1 MKPIAQ
7 VNVPL
12 STKLS
17 FKELKRC
24 VQVMEITSEKEEVLG
39 SPTVGVHRVRH
50 LK

>member
-1 MKPIAQ
+1 MKPIPQ

-39 SPTVGVHRVRH
+39 SPIARVHRVRNF
-50 LK
+50 K